1 MLFGVKEWGNEL
13 EMLRR
18 WPWGSLGVSAQ
29 YLSEGCHPGAPL
41 IMIFSFLTLP
51 HRETAEAMAY
61 SLSLSLLYLGL
72 LCGNGL
78 VSARG
83 SKLFTPG
90 TALTTT
96 SKTGVISLYH
106 SSLIC
111 KQLGQSIQGR
121 MVFTKNEFMHS
132 VYTIFNCL
140 LM

>member
-1 MLFGVKEWGNEL
+1 MALGLSRGFSSVFV
-13 EMLRR
+13 R
-18 WPWGSLGVSAQ
+18 GVS
-29 YLSEGCHPGAPL
+29 SGSTTNND
-41 IMIFSFLTLP
+41 FSSLTLP

-61 SLSLSLLYLGL
+61 SLSLSLLCLGL

-83 SKLFTPG
+83 SKLFTAG

-111 KQLGQSIQGR
+111 NQLGQSIQGR